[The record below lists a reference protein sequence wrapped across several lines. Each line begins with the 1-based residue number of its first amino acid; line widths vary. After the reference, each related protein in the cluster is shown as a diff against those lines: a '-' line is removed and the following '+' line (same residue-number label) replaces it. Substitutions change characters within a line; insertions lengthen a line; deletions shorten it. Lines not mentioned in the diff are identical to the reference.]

1 MSAIRPGLQ
10 AFSSAFNRIAMK
22 KLLYILAGLGLA
34 ACTSDIEELPEVGPQ
49 PGREVTLTGISGT
62 ASRTQFV
69 PGDGT
74 EIQFQW
80 STGDRI
86 WAGGVQS
93 AEAGTDGN
101 VADFG
106 FTNLPGAA
114 PYRIYYN
121 MTGTDA
127 EAVVPTEQR
136 QAEPGKLQ
144 LGPNGDFGY
153 ATTDSE
159 GRFTLSH
166 ATAYVWFNPWSQDVK
181 EKLVSVTLAATDAST
196 VLTGTRTFDGTGFS
210 DATDA
215 NNAVTL
221 SFGKEGVE
229 LPATSSTAS
238 VFAAAVVYPADCSA
252 EEIHVTYTFAD
263 GSVYT
268 ETKTGRNFEAGRIYR
283 LTTEIAKRDGGSLE
297 IQGLEDSDEPVCMK
311 YGASEAYALT
321 AEGWIPTVEMTS
333 APAGWTADFDIARR
347 SLLIAPPAEYTD
359 GMDLENTVT
368 IQSDDKPILSQEYY
382 VLDFTHPE
390 GTFVLIEG
398 NMTSENGTIV
408 YFDQHMR
415 YHEKV
420 YEEINDN
427 EIGNVLQDMYLANGK
442 IYFITQ
448 NGKTSSMG
456 TTLIYPDPATV
467 ADWNQE
473 WQFLVSSYDNQ
484 NDRTYLYTV
493 ERTDIATDGSL
504 TLRTQ
509 AEVDAFARSGI
520 NTVEGNLT
528 IGGEDEENPVT
539 NLDGL
544 KNLVSVR
551 CDLTITAAYTGETLA
566 GLENLTA
573 CESLR
578 IGSAAHPN
586 ETLRQ
591 LSLPALKEIKGDL
604 CVYGTALQTADF
616 KSLQSVA
623 GHFVLQSDALL
634 QLTADELTTVAGNM
648 TLIGTTADEA
658 KAPCE
663 QMYFPKLQ
671 RIDGTLT
678 LSRFDRL
685 SGLGTTF
692 GVLTQAG
699 ALRYEHLALAN
710 TFEFPLIETTGNIT
724 VTDCPILR
732 SVLLPALTDAGSLEI
747 TGCPAIETLS
757 FPKAERFDGDVSLA
771 TLPAIK
777 DFGEFLPAL
786 KAISGDLSID
796 DLSSLE
802 GVLDLS
808 GCTFSPNSTLDLRLV
823 AATRLTELR
832 GGDFGGSLRIDASS
846 LTPQPEA
853 MPFEITGFKSLDT
866 LRIAGFTHISA
877 LSLPTESCDDLTI
890 ENCGSQAPF
899 TLSLPNLVEVRGTL
913 LCRNCGK
920 AGEANSASFPRLRNI
935 GRQLSFYVGASSFTA
950 LEFPLLETIGNGEP
964 VSDDPAD
971 DYALYTM
978 PSGCAGEFIL
988 PSLQRVNGSMLVS
1001 TWNTSTDRA
1010 VAFRFPS
1017 LQSVAGEI
1025 SVGHTAYKNRSV
1037 ATLDFSALTA
1047 AGAIRIGNLSSVTDF
1062 STFTQVLPRLSE
1074 QTWSVTDCGYNP
1086 TYQQMLDG
1094 ETGAESK

>member
-1 MSAIRPGLQ
+1 MSAILPGLQ

-34 ACTSDIEELPEVGPQ
+34 ACTSGIEELPEVGPQ
-49 PGREVTLTGISGT
+49 PGREITLTGISGT

-106 FTNLPGAA
+106 FTNLPGDA

-136 QAEPGKLQ
+136 QAEPGQLQ
-144 LGPNGDFGY
+144 LGLNGDFGY

-166 ATAYVWFNPWSQDVK
+166 ATAYIWFNPWSQDVK

-368 IQSDDKPILSQEYY
+368 IRSDGKPILSQEYY

-427 EIGNVLQDMYLANGK
+427 EIGNVLQDMYMANGK

-456 TTLIYPDPATV
+456 TTFNGDGRFVVCDAHTMKRLVARDMQFYANVDTSTGATQSSKSTLCWPQHIVVVSPEKAYIQYSTADNESHSGIRIVDLQTNIIRTSDIPGTFGAFTKTGATKARMVFSRGKVFAGRGNSVIVLDPATDAVIKTVTYENRQVKDLAKGYDGKIYAIFTGEFTGNSGMTGAASFTKPAMIV
-467 ADWNQE
+467 ALDANGE
-473 WQFLVSSYDNQ
+473 VVSETNLPEQ
-484 NDRTYLYTV
+484 I
-493 ERTDIATDGSL
+493 E
-504 TLRTQ
+504 LRTGT
-509 AEVDAFARSGI
+509 ASP
-520 NTVEGNLT
+520 TVQMCASFTQPHLYF
-528 IGGEDEENPVT
+528 IGKQDFSAYEAMRYNYETGRVNWDY
-539 NLDGL
+539 
-544 KNLVSVR
+544 
-551 CDLTITAAYTGETLA
+551 ITAALDAESSGGSIIYGYMGVHPTTEQLWVGKSSYT
-566 GLENLTA
+566 N
-573 CESLR
+573 SR
-578 IGSAAHPN
+578 IH
-586 ETLRQ
+586 
-591 LSLPALKEIKGDL
+591 
-604 CVYGTALQTADF
+604 VYDV
-616 KSLQSVA
+616 SR
-623 GHFVLQSDALL
+623 SDAL
-634 QLTADELTTVAGNM
+634 
-648 TLIGTTADEA
+648 
-658 KAPCE
+658 
-663 QMYFPKLQ
+663 
-671 RIDGTLT
+671 
-678 LSRFDRL
+678 
-685 SGLGTTF
+685 
-692 GVLTQAG
+692 
-699 ALRYEHLALAN
+699 
-710 TFEFPLIETTGNIT
+710 EF
-724 VTDCPILR
+724 
-732 SVLLPALTDAGSLEI
+732 S
-747 TGCPAIETLS
+747 
-757 FPKAERFDGDVSLA
+757 
-771 TLPAIK
+771 
-777 DFGEFLPAL
+777 
-786 KAISGDLSID
+786 
-796 DLSSLE
+796 
-802 GVLDLS
+802 
-808 GCTFSPNSTLDLRLV
+808 
-823 AATRLTELR
+823 
-832 GGDFGGSLRIDASS
+832 
-846 LTPQPEA
+846 
-853 MPFEITGFKSLDT
+853 
-866 LRIAGFTHISA
+866 
-877 LSLPTESCDDLTI
+877 
-890 ENCGSQAPF
+890 
-899 TLSLPNLVEVRGTL
+899 
-913 LCRNCGK
+913 
-920 AGEANSASFPRLRNI
+920 
-935 GRQLSFYVGASSFTA
+935 SFYQKKASPAGVDFA
-950 LEFPLLETIGNGEP
+950 YRF
-964 VSDDPAD
+964 SD
-971 DYALYTM
+971 
-978 PSGCAGEFIL
+978 EWI
-988 PSLQRVNGSMLVS
+988 N
-1001 TWNTSTDRA
+1001 
-1010 VAFRFPS
+1010 
-1017 LQSVAGEI
+1017 
-1025 SVGHTAYKNRSV
+1025 K
-1037 ATLDFSALTA
+1037 
-1047 AGAIRIGNLSSVTDF
+1047 
-1062 STFTQVLPRLSE
+1062 
-1074 QTWSVTDCGYNP
+1074 
-1086 TYQQMLDG
+1086 
-1094 ETGAESK
+1094 

>member
-1 MSAIRPGLQ
+1 MSAILPGLQ

-321 AEGWIPTVEMTS
+321 AGGWIPTVEMTS

-368 IQSDDKPILSQEYY
+368 IRSDGKPILSQEYY

-427 EIGNVLQDMYLANGK
+427 EIGNVLQDMYMANGK

-456 TTLIYPDPATV
+456 TTF
-467 ADWNQE
+467 NG
-473 WQFLVSSYDNQ
+473 
-484 NDRTYLYTV
+484 
-493 ERTDIATDGSL
+493 DG
-504 TLRTQ
+504 RF
-509 AEVDAFARSGI
+509 VVCDAH
-520 NTVEGNLT
+520 TM
-528 IGGEDEENPVT
+528 
-539 NLDGL
+539 
-544 KNLVSVR
+544 K
-551 CDLTITAAYTGETLA
+551 
-566 GLENLTA
+566 
-573 CESLR
+573 
-578 IGSAAHPN
+578 
-586 ETLRQ
+586 
-591 LSLPALKEIKGDL
+591 
-604 CVYGTALQTADF
+604 
-616 KSLQSVA
+616 
-623 GHFVLQSDALL
+623 
-634 QLTADELTTVAGNM
+634 
-648 TLIGTTADEA
+648 
-658 KAPCE
+658 
-663 QMYFPKLQ
+663 
-671 RIDGTLT
+671 
-678 LSRFDRL
+678 
-685 SGLGTTF
+685 
-692 GVLTQAG
+692 
-699 ALRYEHLALAN
+699 
-710 TFEFPLIETTGNIT
+710 
-724 VTDCPILR
+724 
-732 SVLLPALTDAGSLEI
+732 
-747 TGCPAIETLS
+747 
-757 FPKAERFDGDVSLA
+757 
-771 TLPAIK
+771 
-777 DFGEFLPAL
+777 
-786 KAISGDLSID
+786 
-796 DLSSLE
+796 
-802 GVLDLS
+802 
-808 GCTFSPNSTLDLRLV
+808 RLV
-823 AATRLTELR
+823 AR
-832 GGDFGGSLRIDASS
+832 DMQFY
-846 LTPQPEA
+846 
-853 MPFEITGFKSLDT
+853 
-866 LRIAGFTHISA
+866 
-877 LSLPTESCDDLTI
+877 
-890 ENCGSQAPF
+890 
-899 TLSLPNLVEVRGTL
+899 
-913 LCRNCGK
+913 
-920 AGEANSASFPRLRNI
+920 AN
-935 GRQLSFYVGASSFTA
+935 V
-950 LEFPLLETIGNGEP
+950 
-964 VSDDPAD
+964 D
-971 DYALYTM
+971 
-978 PSGCAGEFIL
+978 
-988 PSLQRVNGSMLVS
+988 
-1001 TWNTSTDRA
+1001 TSTGATQSSNR
-1010 VAFRFPS
+1010 PS
-1017 LQSVAGEI
+1017 AG
-1025 SVGHTAYKNRSV
+1025 RS
-1037 ATLDFSALTA
+1037 TS
-1047 AGAIRIGNLSSVTDF
+1047 
-1062 STFTQVLPRLSE
+1062 
-1074 QTWSVTDCGYNP
+1074 WS
-1086 TYQQMLDG
+1086 
-1094 ETGAESK
+1094 